1 MLQLRLEHGETYFPE
16 IEYIVYDVK
25 QLGEPG
31 TIEPHTD
38 NQSQVSMVILLSD
51 PREFAGGQNFFESGA
66 GNKQDSRSVK
76 LQLGDAVFFYGDK
89 CEHWISPV
97 TAGRR
102 IILQMEISRGWPLG
116 GLRGIFEWLSCK
128 GD

>member
-25 QLGEPG
+25 
-31 TIEPHTD
+31 
-38 NQSQVSMVILLSD
+38 QVSMVILLSD